1 MTDLPSQLRALADE
15 MRADCCCPNCGDEWP
30 HDCMHRVH
38 VVGYPDLV
46 CHDCAV
52 EIELDVDA
60 ENNRWDCL
68 PETWRVS

>member
-1 MTDLPSQLRALADE
+1 
-15 MRADCCCPNCGDEWP
+15 
-30 HDCMHRVH
+30 MHRVH